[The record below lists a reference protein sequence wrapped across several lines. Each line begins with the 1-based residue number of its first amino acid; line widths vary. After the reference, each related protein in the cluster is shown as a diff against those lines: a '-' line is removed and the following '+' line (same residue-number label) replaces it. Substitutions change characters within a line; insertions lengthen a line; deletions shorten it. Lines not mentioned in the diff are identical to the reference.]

1 MCINAI
7 SSVHNTPVNTSL
19 SWNPNVCFVSSRNPS
34 LQGTYSCCV
43 TMAVI
48 IGGSIPEEC
57 SLKDYLDILK
67 QFNLSAD
74 GSI

>member
-1 MCINAI
+1 M
-7 SSVHNTPVNTSL
+7 
-19 SWNPNVCFVSSRNPS
+19 CFVSSRNPS

-57 SLKDYLDILK
+57 SLKDYLDNLK